1 MFKRGQRGDAH
12 KIAASGIVTCPFTIN
27 ICGSIAPITM
37 KFELDM
43 LQRMLKTAIKSDFY
57 SDFVMALITQ
67 AKYTYPY
74 IRKNQQKNV
83 KPEFRFLMTYLY
95 TKDCS
100 IEFEFL
106 QKKSR

>member
-12 KIAASGIVTCPFTIN
+12 EIAASGIATCPFTID

-43 LQRMLKTAIKSDFY
+43 LQRMLQTAIKSDFY

-67 AKYTYPY
+67 AKYTYP
-74 IRKNQQKNV
+74 
-83 KPEFRFLMTYLY
+83 
-95 TKDCS
+95 
-100 IEFEFL
+100 
-106 QKKSR
+106 